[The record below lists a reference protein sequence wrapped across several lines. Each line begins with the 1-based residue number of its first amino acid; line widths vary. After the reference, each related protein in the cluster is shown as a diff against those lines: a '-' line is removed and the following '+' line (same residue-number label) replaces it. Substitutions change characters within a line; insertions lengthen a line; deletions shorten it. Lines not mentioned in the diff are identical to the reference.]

1 MPRMKRPVS
10 TPDGEVARSVPV
22 LHESRYSQSL
32 EWGLEVLACFTP
44 EQPVL
49 GIAEIAGVLG
59 ISTST
64 THRYVS
70 TLGRLGYV
78 VQGRRRKYRLTVAVT
93 KLGLSALSGTSL
105 GVHARPFLEELR
117 VETGFSVFVGV
128 LDGPE
133 VLVVER
139 VRGNRRGERLL
150 DRGLQLGAQRPA
162 YCTAIGKLL
171 LASLPKR
178 ALREQLAEVSFKK
191 RGPNSLANR
200 RALRSELEQVRGVG
214 LVVAE
219 EEFAAGVYEIAAPLR
234 SASEVVAGIG
244 LEAHSSMISLGELV
258 GALGPHLLAVAGRL
272 SARLGYRRADERGG
286 SRLAVASGGVLA

>member
-1 MPRMKRPVS
+1 MRRPVS

-49 GIAEIAGVLG
+49 GIAQIAGVLG

-70 TLGRLGYV
+70 TLERLGYV

-117 VETGFSVFVGV
+117 AETGFSVYVGV

-139 VRGNRRGERLL
+139 VRGSRRGERLL
-150 DRGLQLGAQRPA
+150 DPGLQLGAQRPA
-162 YCTAIGKLL
+162 YCTATGKLL

-178 ALREQLAEVSFKK
+178 ALREQLAEVSFTK
-191 RGPNSLANR
+191 RGPNSLADR

-219 EEFAAGVYEIAAPLR
+219 EEVAVGVYEIAAPLR
-234 SASEVVAGIG
+234 SASEIVAGIG

>member
-1 MPRMKRPVS
+1 VTRPVLM
-10 TPDGEVARSVPV
+10 PDGEMGWSVPV
-22 LHESRYSQSL
+22 LRESRYSQSL
-32 EWGLEVLACFTP
+32 ERGLEVLACFTP

-49 GIAEIAGVLG
+49 GIAEIAGALG
-59 ISTST
+59 MSSST

-70 TLGRLGYV
+70 TLERLGYV
-78 VQGRRRKYRLTVAVT
+78 VRGRRRKYRLTLAVT

-105 GVHARPFLEELR
+105 RVHTRPFLEELR
-117 VETGFSVFVGV
+117 GQTGFSVYVGV

-139 VRGNRRGERLL
+139 ARGVHRGEHLL
-150 DRGLQLGAQRPA
+150 DRGLQAGARRPA
-162 YCTAIGKLL
+162 YCTAVGKLL

-178 ALREQLAEVSFKK
+178 ALREQLAEVSFTK
-191 RGPNSLANR
+191 RGPNRVADR
-200 RALRSELEQVRGVG
+200 RALRRELERVRGVG

-219 EEFAAGVYEIAAPLR
+219 EELAAGVYEIAAPLR

-286 SRLAVASGGVLA
+286 RLAVVLGGVLA

>member
-1 MPRMKRPVS
+1 MPRVTRPVL
-10 TPDGEVARSVPV
+10 TPDWEVGRSVPM
-22 LHESRYSQSL
+22 LRESRYSQSL
-32 EWGLEVLACFTP
+32 DWGLQILACFTP

-49 GIAEIAGVLG
+49 GIAEIAGALG
-59 ISTST
+59 MSTST

-70 TLGRLGYV
+70 TLERLGYV
-78 VQGRRRKYRLTVAVT
+78 VHGRQRKYRLTLAVT

-105 GVHARPFLEELR
+105 GVHSRPFLEELR
-117 VETGFSVFVGV
+117 GQTGFSVYVGV

-139 VRGNRRGERLL
+139 VRGSRRGERLL
-150 DRGLQLGAQRPA
+150 DQGLQLGARRPA
-162 YCTAIGKLL
+162 YCTAVGKLL

-178 ALREQLAEVSFKK
+178 ALREQLAEVSFSK
-191 RGPNSLANR
+191 RGPNRVSDR
-200 RALRSELEQVRGVG
+200 RALRSELDRIRGVG

-244 LEAHSSMISLGELV
+244 LEAHSSMVSFVELV
-258 GALGPHLLAVAGRL
+258 GALGPHLLAAAGRL
-272 SARLGYRRADERGG
+272 SARLGYRRADERSGG
-286 SRLAVASGGVLA
+286 RLAVAPGGVLA

>member
-1 MPRMKRPVS
+1 MRRPVS

-22 LHESRYSQSL
+22 LQESRYSQSL

-44 EQPVL
+44 EQPVR

-70 TLGRLGYV
+70 TLERLGYV

-117 VETGFSVFVGV
+117 AETGFSVYVGV

-139 VRGNRRGERLL
+139 VRGSRRGESLL
-150 DRGLQLGAQRPA
+150 DPGLQLGAQRPA

-178 ALREQLAEVSFKK
+178 ALREQLAEVSFTK
-191 RGPNSLANR
+191 RGPNSLADR

-219 EEFAAGVYEIAAPLR
+219 EEFAVGVYEIAAPLR

-272 SARLGYRRADERGG
+272 SARLGYRRADERSGG
-286 SRLAVASGGVLA
+286 RLAVASGGVLA